1 MGTSSELAGEPPLA
15 AALPYTHFHVILKN
29 SSSWEDLCGYGA
41 GRGCSSQQRRK
52 EKLLD
57 SHLKPT
63 HQKPTSISTP
73 PQKIISQN
81 PSTLNMSDNAAASQ
95 TASAA
100 ASEASVSAAG
110 TPSASGAINASGTT
124 SGAVSGAAGGSPQS
138 AGSQTSNSASSSEL
152 AALQAAGD
160 AGSELPAPLYVG
172 ELSPNVSEAILFEI
186 FSGIGPVASI
196 RVCRDAVSHE
206 SLGYAYVNFQSGS
219 DARRAM
225 HELNYAQIKGRPCR
239 IMWSQRDPSMRKNGK
254 GNVFIKNLDP
264 SIDNKALHDTFS
276 AFGDILSCKVVTN
289 HHGSSLGFGFIH
301 FATAEAADE
310 AIETVNGMVMNGQPV
325 YVAHHVSRAERE
337 SQAEAQR
344 ANFTNVFVKNLS
356 EEVDEEELKH
366 IFGEFGEI
374 TSAVLSK
381 GEDGKSKGFG
391 FVNFST
397 HEAAQKAVEGLND
410 REINGKVIY
419 AGRAQSRY
427 ERQLELK
434 SKHEAKRMEHL
445 TKYHGVNLYVKNLED
460 GIDSDKLREVFAPF
474 GTITSA
480 RVMTDE
486 QQKSRGFGFVC
497 YSSPDE
503 ANRAISEMHQHML
516 GSKPVYVALAQRKD
530 VRSNQMRQQSNV
542 RNQMRLRAA
551 AAGMPAQFV
560 GANQLLYPG
569 KPGFPP
575 NARVPFGAQ
584 QMMVPRG
591 VPPMGQWQQPA
602 GGLKPGQR
610 PVPGVQGPQMA
621 MLAKQPLEKLVAGLP
636 EEQQKQIIGEALYP
650 RILAEEGI
658 NNELAGKLTGMILDM
673 DNQELFALE
682 KDDAALK
689 EQIEAALEA
698 YNSFVT
704 QNQS

>member
-1 MGTSSELAGEPPLA
+1 MSDHA
-15 AALPYTHFHVILKN
+15 AAP
-29 SSSWEDLCGYGA
+29 
-41 GRGCSSQQRRK
+41 
-52 EKLLD
+52 
-57 SHLKPT
+57 PT
-63 HQKPTSISTP
+63 AP
-73 PQKIISQN
+73 
-81 PSTLNMSDNAAASQ
+81 AAAPEA

-100 ASEASVSAAG
+100 SGTAATPATSTTSGAAADAAAGSAAG
-110 TPSASGAINASGTT
+110 SATGAASEGSASGAA
-124 SGAVSGAAGGSPQS
+124 GAAGSSSG
-138 AGSQTSNSASSSEL
+138 SSSEAAALL
-152 AALQAAGD
+152 AAAD

-172 ELSPNVSEAILFEI
+172 ELSPSVSEAILFEI

-196 RVCRDAVSHE
+196 RVCRDAVTHE
-206 SLGYAYVNFQSGS
+206 SLGYAYVNFQTGP

-225 HELNYAQIKGRPCR
+225 QELNYAQIKGRPCR

-276 AFGDILSCKVVTN
+276 AFGNILSCKVVTN
-289 HHGSSLGFGFIH
+289 HQGSSLGFGFIH
-301 FATAEAADE
+301 FETAEAADE

-337 SQAEAQR
+337 SQAETQR

-356 EEVDEEELKH
+356 EDVTDDELKN
-366 IFGEFGEI
+366 IFGKFGEI

-397 HEAAQKAVEGLND
+397 HEAAQLAVESLND
-410 REINGKVIY
+410 KEINGKVIY

-460 GIDSDKLREVFAPF
+460 SIDSDKLREVFAPF

-480 RVMTDE
+480 RVMTDD

-551 AAGMPAQFV
+551 AAGMPAAQFV
-560 GANQLLYPG
+560 GANQMLYPG
-569 KPGFPP
+569 QPGFPP

-584 QMMVPRG
+584 QMMLPRG
-591 VPPMGQWQQPA
+591 VPPMGQWQQQAGAPA
-602 GGLKPGQR
+602 PAPAGLKPGQR
-610 PVPGVQGPQMA
+610 PVAMQGGVPV
-621 MLAKQPLEKLVAGLP
+621 KQPLEKLVAGLP
-636 EEQQKQIIGEALYP
+636 EEQQKQIIGESLYP
-650 RILAEEGI
+650 RILAQEGI
-658 NNELAGKLTGMILDM
+658 NNELAGKITGMILDM

-689 EQIEAALEA
+689 EHIEAALEA
-698 YNSFVT
+698 YNSFVA